1 MKKRISVLLLAM
13 TMVLATLVG
22 CGSTE
27 ETGNQNDNTSASA
40 NVETNVSDEKETKSN
55 NTSANTEVESN
66 VSDATDE
73 KETETDEK
81 DSSVITFDEM
91 LDSMVTEYG
100 EVEIIPV
107 FAERNFEDTIANL
120 ETQLRPTEHKITS
133 VMVYHSEWRERTFSD
148 GYVDTLVTAD
158 MKKKYNYVPV
168 TYDGENYYVTYP
180 EILFDEKYTN
190 FYHLEIPELPYTPGI
205 PSAVDT
211 KCESDGNYSYNN
223 ADGANCWVL
232 DFGRGSYAYGDE
244 YNYRFGEKVHHFT
257 YEGES
262 YIFLYRICE
271 FIASENPM
279 TFETRCEGI
288 VLKDTDFT
296 KDKTTV
302 TITGFYPDSY

>member
-1 MKKRISVLLLAM
+1 MKKRVSLLLLAM

-22 CGSTE
+22 CGNTK
-27 ETGNQNDNTSASA
+27 ETDNQNNDASVDTK
-40 NVETNVSDEKETKSN
+40 VETNVSDETDVTEP
-55 NTSANTEVESN
+55 AVENTETEE
-66 VSDATDE
+66 VST
-73 KETETDEK
+73 TM
-81 DSSVITFDEM
+81 SWDEM
-91 LDSMVTEYG
+91 LNSMVAEYG

-107 FAERNFEDTIANL
+107 FAERNFEDTIAYL

-158 MKKKYNYVPV
+158 MKTKYNYVPV

-180 EILFDEKYTN
+180 EMLFDEKYTS
-190 FYHLEIPELPYTPGI
+190 FHQLEIPELPYVPGV

-211 KCESDGNYSYNN
+211 KCRSDGSYSYDN

-244 YNYRFGEKVHHFT
+244 YSYRFGEKVHHFT

-262 YIFLYRICE
+262 YIFLYRISE
-271 FIASENPM
+271 FMVSKNPM

-296 KDKTTV
+296 KGKTAV
-302 TITGFYPDSY
+302 TITRFYPDSY